1 MSFFE
6 STDFLCHFGI
16 LGMKW
21 GVRRYENKD
30 GTLTAAGKRRYE
42 HEKALNDGK
51 KKDNRLPDEGEG
63 SRIGVGDVNR
73 WVKNDYTHAKSIADS
88 SKQLT
93 NSLAD
98 LERATDRSSKKERP
112 RADLSSM
119 TDKELRERINREF
132 LERQYNDL
140 FNPKKVSKGREHVK
154 ETLGIV
160 GSVLGVTSSALGI
173 ALAVK
178 SLKE

>member
-1 MSFFE
+1 MSIFE

-30 GTLTAAGKRRYE
+30 GTLTAAGKRRYDN
-42 HEKALNDGK
+42 EKALNDRK
-51 KKDNRLPDEGEG
+51 KKDNRLPDEGV
-63 SRIGVGDVNR
+63 RDVNR
-73 WVKNDYTHAKSIADS
+73 WVKNDYTHAKAITDS